1 MASIEATGRVSGGKQ
16 RAGTDIFARASS
28 GSASA
33 PHLTYR
39 PEIDGLR
46 AVAVLAV
53 VLYHF
58 GVPGLGGGFVG
69 VDVFFVIS
77 GFLIG
82 GLLWKELDETGRI
95 SLGRFYLR
103 RIRRL
108 APAYLVM
115 AAVTS
120 VAAWAILLPF
130 EFREFGKHLIAA
142 TIWLSNVQFWREAGY
157 FDVAA
162 ETKVLL
168 HTWSLSVEE
177 QFYIVL
183 PLTLLLMRPS
193 RRVTVALLVASWA
206 ASALAC
212 ILLTPSQPVATFFLF
227 PFRAWE
233 LLTGVLLALWLR
245 GGRVPVSPVLAP
257 LGLAL
262 ILGSLVAVRAGGFP
276 GWQALFPVAGSA
288 MLLAGV
294 GQPGVVNRVLSL
306 PPIVF
311 VGLISYSLYLWHW
324 PVLVLSRYW
333 RDGYSGA
340 VEAALWLGLAV
351 VLSVL
356 SWAFVERPVRRT
368 ATIAPRRIV
377 IGAASAGI
385 ALVLFGG
392 LGFLREGLPGRFDE
406 RARAHIAASQD
417 FLQDWSRCNVPE
429 DGAFSGIEICRIGPD
444 APPEVVIWGDSHL
457 RALMNGL
464 GLAAMEAQTPGW
476 IIWRAGC
483 PPLFGLE
490 KRETAATPAQDAEC
504 TAANDRLRDAFQTL
518 DSAERILLVGRW
530 TYYAEGAGIGLDAEN
545 RITLTPAPGSGHAA
559 QDQAALFSEAIADTT
574 AILNETFD
582 EVHIA
587 RQIAEIPRYDSRDVA
602 RGLVHGRLN
611 TLDVAALTAVGEEAL
626 AARVANAELPI
637 YALHVEGKA
646 RFVDTW
652 PPLCPER
659 CSVLISG
666 KPVYFDNNHLTNAGA
681 VAIRHLFLPFLSGQ
695 EP

>member
-1 MASIEATGRVSGGKQ
+1 VTSGGP
-16 RAGTDIFARASS
+16 
-28 GSASA
+28 SA
-33 PHLTYR
+33 PHLAYR

-108 APAYLVM
+108 APAFIAM
-115 AAVTS
+115 AIVTA
-120 VAAWAILLPF
+120 VAAWLILLPF

-162 ETKVLL
+162 ESKVLL

-183 PLTLLLMRPS
+183 PLTLLVLRFS
-193 RRVTVALLVASWA
+193 RNVTTGLLVVAWL
-206 ASALAC
+206 ASAFAC
-212 ILLTPSQPVATFFLF
+212 IALTPSQPVATFFLF

-245 GGRVPVSPVLAP
+245 GGRGPVPAAFGPI
-257 LGLAL
+257 GLAL
-262 ILGSLVAVRAGGFP
+262 ILASILLVRPEGFP
-276 GWQALFPVAGSA
+276 GWQALVPVAGTA
-288 MLLAGV
+288 MLLAGA
-294 GQPGVVNRVLSL
+294 GSGGLVNRLLSQ
-306 PPIVF
+306 PPAVF

-333 RDGYSGA
+333 RDGYSGPMET
-340 VEAALWLGLAV
+340 VQWLGL
-351 VLSVL
+351 SVILATL
-356 SWAFVERPVRRT
+356 SWAFVERPLRQTVAIPPLRF
-368 ATIAPRRIV
+368 V
-377 IGAASAGI
+377 SGAAMASLGLI
-385 ALVLFGG
+385 AFGAAA
-392 LGFLREGLPGRFDE
+392 FVRDGLPGRFDE

-417 FLQDWSRCNVPE
+417 FLQDWSRCSVPE
-429 DGAFSGIEICRIGPD
+429 DGPFAGIEICRIGPD
-444 APPEVVIWGDSHL
+444 GPPEVVIWGDSHL

-464 GLAAMEAQTPGW
+464 GLAALEAETPGW

-483 PPLFGLE
+483 PPLFGIE
-490 KRETAATPAQDAEC
+490 KEETAATPEQNAQC
-504 TAANDRLRDAFQTL
+504 RAANDQLDAAFRTL
-518 DSAERILLVGRW
+518 DSAERILLVARW
-530 TYYAEGAGIGLDAEN
+530 SYYAEGTGIGRDAHN
-545 RITLTPAPGSGHAA
+545 LISMWPAPNSAYEAA
-559 QDQAALFSEAIADTT
+559 DQARLFGDAIT
-574 AILNETFD
+574 ATVDILGESFS

-587 RQIAEIPRYDSRDVA
+587 RQVAEIPDYDSRDIA
-602 RGLVHGRLN
+602 RGLVHGRIDELE
-611 TLDVAALTAVGEEAL
+611 VSALSAVGEERL
-626 AARVANAELPI
+626 AARVADAEFPI
-637 YALHVEGKA
+637 YAIHLSGNA
-646 RFVDTW
+646 QLIDTW

-659 CSVLISG
+659 CSIMISG

-681 VAIRHLFLPFLSGQ
+681 LAIRDLFLPFLTGQ
-695 EP
+695 RP